1 MLPVVMF
8 IGAPLLT
15 LKVSALAWRLQQ
27 TERYDEVAFTRSYE
41 KP

>member
-1 MLPVVMF
+1 MPFMLAVVMF

-27 TERYDEVAFTRSYE
+27 T
-41 KP
+41 